1 MTSIKNISGVAAP
14 SRNLMRLHDTT
25 YSPTG
30 LWQFASGSIGTDA
43 VGSFNLT
50 QDATHGAPTEVGGY
64 VPNNQA
70 LSDFIYYRNNAS
82 DLDYTGAMSAAIVFK
97 ATAYSWGSGAGDN
110 YYRVMVKDAGGT
122 TDGRYNLLLTPTGH
136 IAYSHKKTD
145 GGQTNYSITLSQ
157 RHYDL
162 YRWHH
167 LAFTRTTNGRTIT
180 IYLDG
185 VQIHQS
191 TLGAGPGTAGTTY
204 FNLGGLHGYNG
215 GAYENL
221 TLSSAVI
228 FDKELTATQI
238 GTLAG
243 HCLGF

>member
-1 MTSIKNISGVAAP
+1 MTSIKNISGVGAP
-14 SRNLMRLHDTT
+14 SRNMMRLHDNTFA
-25 YSPTG
+25 PTG
-30 LWQFASGSIGTDA
+30 LWQFTSGSIGTDA

-50 QDATHGAPTEVGGY
+50 EDATHGAAKEVGGY
-64 VPNNQA
+64 TPNNQA

-82 DLDYTGAMSAAIVFK
+82 DLEYTGAVSFAIMFK
-97 ATAYSWGSGAGDN
+97 ATAYSWGTGTGDN
-110 YYRVMVKDAGGT
+110 YYRIVVKDRGGGT
-122 TDGRYNLLLTPTGH
+122 DARYDLLFDPNGYIYYAHKNGGTP
-136 IAYSHKKTD
+136 
-145 GGQTNYSITLSQ
+145 YSITLSQ

-167 LAFTRTTNGRTIT
+167 LAFTRDSAGTKIT

-191 TLGAGPGTAGTTY
+191 TLAAAPGTTGTTY
-204 FNLGGLHGYNG
+204 FNLGGMNGYNG
-215 GAYENL
+215 GAYDNL

-228 FDKELTATQI
+228 FDKELTAGQI

>member
-1 MTSIKNISGVAAP
+1 MTSIKNISGVGAP
-14 SRNLMRLHDTT
+14 SRNMMRLHDTT

-30 LWQFASGSIGTDA
+30 LWQFTSGSIGTDA

-50 QDATHGAPTEVGGY
+50 QDSTHGAPTEVGGY
-64 VPNNQA
+64 IPNTQA
-70 LSDFIYYRNNAS
+70 LQDFIYYRNNSS
-82 DLDYTGAMSAAIVFK
+82 DLEYTGAMSFAIMFK
-97 ATAYSWGSGAGDN
+97 ATAYSWGTGSGDN
-110 YYRVMVKDAGGT
+110 YYRVMVKDRGGD
-122 TDGRYNLLLTPTGH
+122 TDGRYDLVFTPTGH
-136 IAYSHKKTD
+136 IYYAHKN
-145 GGQTNYSITLSQ
+145 GGTPYSIALDKL
-157 RHYDL
+157 HYDL

-191 TLGAGPGTAGTTY
+191 TLASGPGTTGTTY
-204 FNLGGLHGYNG
+204 FNLGGMNGYNG
-215 GAYENL
+215 SAYDNL

-228 FDKELTATQI
+228 FDKELTAAQI
-238 GTLAG
+238 AHLAG